1 MVSEDDVITLT
12 TVVIETCVEELTV
25 LKSKAVDVEDVI
37 AVYNFSKSDAVAARK
52 QPDVYERFID
62 DLEFDRQMAIAWS
75 KGDPASRKPDYW
87 EYWKEREGLSE
98 PVISDRRT
106 EGHIFSLFL
115 CILSPQSQATAPLK
129 KVGSCGPCGLI
140 KKVLTVECYT

>member
-1 MVSEDDVITLT
+1 M
-12 TVVIETCVEELTV
+12 EEV
-25 LKSKAVDVEDVI
+25 APVAERSGKRVDIEDVI
-37 AVYNFSKSDAVAARK
+37 AVYEFGKSDAVAARK

-98 PVISDRRT
+98 PATSLDTRT
-106 EGHIFSLFL
+106 QEQKNTI
-115 CILSPQSQATAPLK
+115 APEEK
-129 KVGSCGPCGLI
+129 
-140 KKVLTVECYT
+140 